1 MWSHLEPH
9 SAKLETV
16 FEPLQERAVEFD
28 RPWSIAELRLPD
40 REVTWLRDWFRSL
53 TPGNTQ
59 NWIQSVMLAK
69 FPGRAYAT
77 YRQMFGALLLCVAA
91 EVCREESRE
100 DSVWPAVRSILPQLH
115 ALQQELFVSNGQ
127 PSSLTKD
134 LICDAVRALN
144 LRHAMDIEG
153 TQQWFITIKLQ
164 FGFTY
169 RGAKSRLAEWLVSLG
184 RPHAVQYLDG
194 DAQCPELQSES
205 FQSLWRG
212 LMQFRRDQIHENE
225 IRQLLLS
232 SPWVHAHWIDDLLQ
246 EAKARIATLG
256 VGDWPATRQEPLQ
269 DAAVDDQLCPISGA
283 SLEWASGAVPQIV
296 LTLDKP
302 AVQEAAQQTDAPEL
316 DFYIDN
322 IKVTRWRRQKDEGWA
337 GRDRLSVDPDTRTR
351 QPNLSPR
358 TLSVRTRTGEMLSEW
373 DLSDSG
379 LSDEVLV
386 FDMDTGRMLRAAEDP
401 LDPTRRY
408 VILCD
413 RGCEIHGCTPTETYE
428 AAGVLRKAMRLPSPL
443 DGNICLSCRDFVLWQ
458 PVRVTEARPQVEPP
472 VLCSP
477 PQTILGMG
485 DRTRLLLTGLPD
497 DTDSVQLL
505 IHATTYE
512 LQWEDEG
519 TWITTED
526 VTITPELAARE
537 RRLRV
542 RWLCQGAWSTRE
554 PRLSLR
560 LLSAAILRQKPGD
573 DGAPA
578 LHALKAGDEIN
589 RSEGTAY
596 LRIWTP
602 ECSPRLGVYEGN
614 AQAGRARHGKIRLR
628 EMLGHGGELRL
639 LSEGQ
644 TYSLD
649 VRCVDRGCIAGFAPS
664 MLRTPASL
672 SLSEQK
678 GPDEV
683 GDDGYSVWV
692 WRSNGHGTATLEPLP
707 PSAVLPRSTNRT
719 WKLDIQGL
727 PLAVALTWKGY
738 WLGCWW
744 GVDQIASYVEQS
756 KRLSDA
762 EFSVLKW
769 LRTPVLIPVVA
780 SVLEPKVHSNPC
792 GFLRAWLGTQ
802 TLPPRLVAHAR
813 IEGADFVV
821 RRFLWTR
828 FPPSHARDAI
838 AIVANWDGGTSNPE
852 RYIGHLDQLANVS
865 PILVWRW
872 LELFLRR
879 NTHTTIELL
888 RAYLCARLGLPSD
901 ASCRLLRQRLGSRA
915 EGAAESASI
924 TAERLE
930 EIAQDWMHSMQ
941 KKEWHPRQCA
951 EADLARVGETHSGRQ
966 YVAASVCRHWL
977 NLSGEKDL
985 YS

>member
-1 MWSHLEPH
+1 MWSHLEPR
-9 SAKLETV
+9 SAKLENV
-16 FEPLQERAVEFD
+16 FEPLQKRALEFGH
-28 RPWSIAELRLPD
+28 PWSIAELRLPD
-40 REVTWLRDWFRSL
+40 QEVTWLRDWFRSL
-53 TPGNTQ
+53 TPENTQ
-59 NWIQSVMLAK
+59 NWIESVMLAK

-194 DAQCPELQSES
+194 DAQCPELVSES

-212 LMQFRRDQIHENE
+212 LMQFRRDQINENE

-232 SPWVHAHWIDDLLQ
+232 SPWVRAHWIDDLLQ

-256 VGDWPATRQEPLQ
+256 VGDWPTTRQEPLQ
-269 DAAVDDQLCPISGA
+269 DVAVDDRLCPVSAA

-296 LTLDKP
+296 LTLDKQ
-302 AVQEAAQQTDAPEL
+302 AIQEAVEETNATEL

-322 IKVTRWRRQKDEGWA
+322 TRVTRWRRRKDGSWA
-337 GRDRLSVDPDTRTR
+337 GRDRLFVDPETRTR

-358 TLSVRTRTGEMLSEW
+358 ILSVRTRTGETLSEW

-379 LSDEVLV
+379 LSDEVLI
-386 FDMDTGRMLRAAEDP
+386 FDMDTVRMLRAADGP
-401 LDPTRRY
+401 LEPTRRY

-413 RGCEIHGCTPTETYE
+413 RHCEIHGCTPMERFE
-428 AAGVLRKAMRLPSPL
+428 PAGVSRKAMRLPSPL
-443 DGNICLSCRDFVLWQ
+443 DGTICLRYGDFVLWQ
-458 PVRVTEARPQVEPP
+458 PVRVTEARPHIEPP

-477 PQTILGMG
+477 PQTILAMD
-485 DRTRLLLTGLPD
+485 DRTRLLLTGLPND
-497 DTDSVQLL
+497 AESVQLL
-505 IHATTYE
+505 IHTRTYE

-526 VTITPELAARE
+526 VTITTELAARE

-542 RWLCQGAWSTRE
+542 RWLSQGTWSTRE

-573 DGAPA
+573 NGALA
-578 LHALKAGDEIN
+578 LRALKAGDEIN

-596 LRIWTP
+596 LRVWTP
-602 ECSPRLGVYEGN
+602 EGLPTLGVYEGN

-628 EMLGHGGELRL
+628 ELLGHGGELRL

-644 TYSLD
+644 TYSLGF
-649 VRCVDRGCIAGFAPS
+649 RCVDRGCISSFTPS
-664 MLRTPASL
+664 MLGTPASL
-672 SLSEQK
+672 SLSEPK
-678 GPDEV
+678 NPDEV
-683 GDDGYSVWV
+683 GNDGYSVWV
-692 WRSNGHGTATLEPLP
+692 WRPSGQGRATLDPLP
-707 PSAVLPRSTNRT
+707 PDAALPGSTDRT
-719 WKLDIQGL
+719 WRLDIAGQ
-727 PLAVALTWKGY
+727 PLAVALTWKGC

-744 GVDQIASYVEQS
+744 GVDQIASYLAQR
-756 KRLSDA
+756 KQISDA
-762 EFSVLKW
+762 EFSILKW
-769 LRTPVLIPVVA
+769 LRAPVLIPVIA
-780 SVLEPKVHSNPC
+780 SVLEPEVRSNPC
-792 GFLRAWLGTQ
+792 GFLRAWLRTQ
-802 TLPPRLVAHAR
+802 TLPRPLVAQAR

-838 AIVANWDGGTSNPE
+838 EIVTSWDHGTSHPE

-865 PILVWRW
+865 PVLVWRW

-879 NTHTTIELL
+879 DAHNTIELL
-888 RAYLCARLGLPSD
+888 RAYLCARLGLPTD
-901 ASCRLLRQRLGSRA
+901 ASSRLVRQRLDSLTER
-915 EGAAESASI
+915 AAESTAI
-924 TAERLE
+924 KAERLE
-930 EIAQDWMHSMQ
+930 EIAQDWMQSMQ
-941 KKEWHPRQCA
+941 RKEWHPRQCA
-951 EADLARVGETHSGRQ
+951 EADLARVGETHSGRH

-977 NLSGEKDL
+977 GLSGEKDL